1 MKATNVKATCTAAH
15 GLRLSESDSESES
28 ESESEINKTF
38 DSKQFALFAFV
49 RTTSI
54 TIYLLTIPLLEF
66 YTMPAE

>member
-15 GLRLSESDSESES
+15 GLRLSESDSES